1 MNVAPALS
9 HLLAG
14 VGTPKSPPRTRSGGR
29 ERVRRAYD
37 AADFRADAPHQIKP
51 GSITPFPHPSRH
63 HQRGAMAITIA
74 IMLLGLIFMLGL
86 VEIGYLYWAKR
97 DTQKVADLAALSG
110 AQRLPECEDAK
121 AAAATNA
128 TTNFGSTVNWTAD
141 PVCGTWTPPPP
152 NCDDTGH
159 PTDCSGTNPCM
170 GFTPLPPGGNDAN
183 ALCTHATRQVDSF
196 LGLAGA
202 LPDVE
207 AVGIATHSEPIAAF
221 SVGSR
226 LLGLSPS
233 GPLNTLLESALGT
246 SLGLQLLSYEGIAN
260 TNVSLLGLRDLLNL
274 DAGTVDEVL
283 DAQVNIGEFL
293 DAVVVLLGESDN
305 SAEIDLSAIGEQIT
319 AIKAQLGDAMITL
332 RDLLNVSAE
341 LTNPDTALAVD
352 VNVADL
358 LRGALMVANGEHAV
372 DLEALD
378 IELPGLASVN
388 LKLAIVEPPKIGVGL
403 PGYDDEGRPKT
414 VAHTAQVR
422 LKLDVRVA
430 GIGESNTTLL
440 DVLHLLT
447 LTLPSGSLT
456 EIPLNLELVPGE
468 AWLDDLQCLATG
480 SGGTAANLATLQ
492 ARPGALAAFLGNLP
506 EDTYENDDERWQDIV
521 DDAIADGSAFADL
534 LGLRLKVI
542 LIPALTIQ
550 LQAYSS
556 APVVRANDASH
567 TFEVDP
573 QVPVAEQDGMTW
585 SVDTGQQLLGS
596 ALAALFAPDLLHTR
610 LQLDGLGLA
619 GLVVSTLVNN
629 LADIVRLV
637 LSILNPVLA
646 PVFNALD
653 TTLIGPLLRVL
664 GVDVGAS
671 DVNLMSVNCDFGAKL
686 VY

>member
-1 MNVAPALS
+1 MNVAAARHRSGP
-9 HLLAG
+9 
-14 VGTPKSPPRTRSGGR
+14 TPK
-29 ERVRRAYD
+29 
-37 AADFRADAPHQIKP
+37 
-51 GSITPFPHPSRH
+51 
-63 HQRGAMAITIA
+63 HQRGAMAITIG

-110 AQRLPECEDAK
+110 AQRLPECGEAVP
-121 AAAATNA
+121 AASANA
-128 TTNFGSTVNWTAD
+128 TTNFGSTTNWTAD
-141 PVCGTWTPPPP
+141 PVCGTWAPPPSG
-152 NCDDTGH
+152 CGDADT
-159 PTDCSGTNPCM
+159 PIDCSGANECM
-170 GFTPLPPGGNDAN
+170 GFTPLPPGVGDAN
-183 ALCTHATRQVDSF
+183 ALCVHATRPVDSF

-226 LLGLSPS
+226 LLGLSPT
-233 GPLNTLLESALGT
+233 GPLNQLLDGALGT
-246 SLGLQLLSYEGIAN
+246 TLGLKLLSYEGIAN
-260 TNVSLLGLRDLLNL
+260 TNISLLGLRDLLGL

-283 DAQVNIGEFL
+283 DTQVNVGDFL

-305 SAEIDLSAIGEQIT
+305 AAEIDLSAIGEQIV
-319 AIKAQLGDAMITL
+319 AIKAQLGDVMITL

-341 LTNPDTALAVD
+341 LTNPNTALAVD

-403 PGYDDEGRPKT
+403 PGYDEDGRPKT

-430 GIGESNTTLL
+430 GIGETNTTLL
-440 DVLHLLT
+440 NVLGLLT

-480 SGGTAANLATLQ
+480 SDGSAANLATLQ

-506 EDTYENDDERWQDIV
+506 EETYENDNALWQNIV
-521 DDAIADGSAFADL
+521 DDAIANGSAYADL

-596 ALAALFAPDLLHTR
+596 ALAALFTHDLLQAR
-610 LQLDGLGLA
+610 LNLDGLGLA

-629 LADIVRLV
+629 LAGIVTTL
-637 LSILNPVLA
+637 LSILDPVLE